1 MEPSNATTS
10 PVVRR
15 CSFIMPKR
23 IAIDSTFGL
32 AEDFEDIHNY
42 VEHFIISRAKSEIE
56 IVLGA

>member
-10 PVVRR
+10 PVVGR

-32 AEDFEDIHNY
+32 AEDFEDTHNF
-42 VEHFIISRAKSEIE
+42 VKHFISRAKSEIE